1 MSGATDDHSSAGAID
16 LRSDTVTRPTAA
28 MLEAMRTAPLGDDSR
43 DGDPTVVRLERLA
56 AAMVGKEAALFV
68 PSGTMGNLLAVL
80 AHVRPGH
87 DVLVDPLAHL
97 ATSEIAGLVGVAG
110 VVPRSVASRAG
121 CYDLAA
127 LAAALATAPAGRV
140 GAGLVWLET
149 SHNGAGGRVVPVDHV
164 GEVGAMARRR
174 GVPVHLDGARLF
186 NAAVAL
192 GVPAA
197 TIAAPVDSVMVCVS
211 KGLSAPV
218 GSLLAG
224 SVAFVARARAL
235 RRMLGG
241 AMRQAGVIA
250 AAGLVALETMIDRLA
265 QDHAVARRLAAGL
278 AGLEKTLVDPAT
290 VETNM
295 LRLDVSRTRHD
306 AEAWAAALAR
316 HGILVQ
322 ASGAAQLRLVTHRHI
337 DPAAADRVIAAFAA
351 AA

>member
-1 MSGATDDHSSAGAID
+1 MSGRDEDSAGPID

-43 DGDPTVVRLERLA
+43 DGDPTVVRLEQRA
-56 AAMVGKEAALFV
+56 AAMVAKEAGLFL

-80 AHVRPGH
+80 AHVTRGQ

-97 ATSEIAGLVGVAG
+97 VTSEIAGLVGVAG
-110 VVPRSVASRAG
+110 VVPRTVASQAG
-121 CYDLAA
+121 RYDLAA
-127 LAAALATAPAGRV
+127 LAAALAAAPTARV

-149 SHNGAGGRVVPVDHV
+149 SHNGAGGRVVPPGHV
-164 GEVGAMARRR
+164 GEVCAMARQR

-192 GVPAA
+192 GVPAG
-197 TIAAPVDSVMVCVS
+197 TIVAPVDSVMFCVS

-224 SVAFVARARAL
+224 SAAFIQRARAL

-250 AAGLVALETMIDRLA
+250 AAGLVALETMVDRLA
-265 QDHAVARRLAAGL
+265 EDHAVAQRLATGL
-278 AGLEKTLVDPAT
+278 FAIDPTLVDPAT
-290 VETNM
+290 VETNI
-295 LRLDVSRTRHD
+295 LRLDVSRTRRD
-306 AEAWAAALAR
+306 ARAWADILAE

-322 ASGAAQLRLVTHRHI
+322 ASGAAQLRLVTHRHV
-337 DPAAADRVIAAFAA
+337 DEAAADRVVATFAA